1 MSMIERPGLENLST
15 NERPWFSASLNG
27 GEIVTAGTPICLL
40 GHRLDSGKHGRD
52 GLWTEWQWDGSRL
65 IARNDRFGMRPI
77 YYAATPNS
85 IHVSSSMARVAAAL
99 PGRTLDHSALAVF
112 FRLGFF
118 LGEDTPFTEVRTL
131 PPGSTLIWERGKLSI
146 ERGSIAIPPAPYP
159 VRSFDQAVDLYG
171 ELFSQA
177 ITRRPPPEG
186 HFTVPISG
194 GRDSRHILLELV
206 AQGHRPSLTVT
217 VHSRPPSPNEDV
229 RIAHLLRDELAL
241 EHAEIDM
248 PRSFHAANLK
258 DMELT
263 DFCSSGHIWLLPV
276 SAYLK
281 GRTRAVYDGLAGSV
295 LSGGFQVNEDRLALY
310 RAGKLEDL
318 ARLLLAASG
327 GMNQFLRSSL
337 QPDFS
342 GRISETVAIER
353 LVAELEKHRE
363 ASNPLVSYIFWNRT
377 RRGIS
382 LIPCAILDHIETVYC
397 PYLDHD
403 LFDFLINLDVSWTL
417 GNALHDETIRRR
429 YPRYAHIPYENKDA
443 PKIKGRTLSA
453 YYRRAAGELL
463 AHLAGRPRSFR
474 SRLLRSERVALMAG
488 RDLLK
493 RNCEGTWY
501 LRPAVYLLELERLSA
516 SKGS

>member
-1 MSMIERPGLENLST
+1 MVERPSLGNLSAS
-15 NERPWFSASLNG
+15 ERPWFCVSLDR
-27 GEIVTAGTPICLL
+27 GELVTAGTAQCLL
-40 GHRLDSGKHGRD
+40 GHRLDSGKYGKD
-52 GLWTEWQWDGSRL
+52 GLWTEWHWDGTRL
-65 IARNDRFGMRPI
+65 VARNDRYGMRPL

-85 IHVSSSMARVAAAL
+85 IHVSSSLLRVVDATS
-99 PGRTLDHSALAVF
+99 RKLDYSALAVF

-118 LGEDTPFTEVRTL
+118 VGEDTPFTEVRVL

-177 ITRRPPPEG
+177 ITRRSPPAG

-206 AQGHRPSLTVT
+206 AQGHQPDLTLT

-229 RIAHLLRDELAL
+229 RIAHLLRDALGLA
-241 EHAEIDM
+241 HVEIDM
-248 PRSFHAANLK
+248 PRNFHGANLK
-258 DMELT
+258 DIELT
-263 DFCSSGHIWLLPV
+263 NFCSNGHIWLLPV

-281 GRTRAVYDGLAGSV
+281 GKTRAVYDGLAGDV

-310 RAGKLEDL
+310 RAGRLEEL
-318 ARLLLAASG
+318 ARQLLAAGG
-327 GMNQFLRSSL
+327 GMNEFLRRSL
-337 QPDFS
+337 QP
-342 GRISETVAIER
+342 GIARRISEDVAVAR
-353 LVAELEKHRE
+353 LVTELEKHQN

-403 LFDFLINLDVSWTL
+403 LFDFLINIDVSWTL

-429 YPRYAHIPYENKDA
+429 YPRYSHIPFEDKNA
-443 PKIKGRTLSA
+443 PRIKGRTLST
-453 YYRRAAGELL
+453 YYRRAAGDLL
-463 AHLAGRPRSFR
+463 SYLAVRPRSFR
-474 SRLLRSERVALMAG
+474 SRLLRSERVALMAL
-488 RDLLK
+488 RDLMR

-501 LRPAVYLLELERLSA
+501 LRPSVYLLELEKLLGES
-516 SKGS
+516 S

>member
-1 MSMIERPGLENLST
+1 MIERPSLENLSA
-15 NERPWFSASLNG
+15 NERPWFSASLNSG
-27 GEIVTAGTPICLL
+27 GEIVTAGTARCLL
-40 GHRLDSGKHGRD
+40 GHRLDSGKHGQD
-52 GLWTEWQWDGSRL
+52 GLWTEWQWDGARL
-65 IARNDRFGMRPI
+65 IARNDRYGMRPL
-77 YYAATPNS
+77 YYAASSNGV
-85 IHVSSSMARVAAAL
+85 HVSSSILRVANAV
-99 PGRTLDHSALAVF
+99 PRTLDYSALAVF

-118 LGEDTPFTEVRTL
+118 VGEDTPFTEVRVL
-131 PPGSTLIWERGKLSI
+131 PPGSTLIWERGKLTI

-159 VRSFDQAVDLYG
+159 VRSFDEAVDLYG

-177 ITRRPPPEG
+177 ITRRPPPDR

-206 AQGHRPSLTVT
+206 SQGHLPNLTVT

-229 RIAHLLRDELAL
+229 RIAHLLRDELGL
-241 EHAEIDM
+241 KHVEVDM

-258 DMELT
+258 DLELT
-263 DFCSSGHIWLLPV
+263 NFCSSGHIWLLPV

-281 GRTRAVYDGLAGSV
+281 GRTSAVYDGLAGSV
-295 LSGGFQVNEDRLALY
+295 LSGGFQVNKDKLTLY
-310 RAGKLEDL
+310 RAGRLKEL

-327 GMNQFLRSSL
+327 GMNEFLRSSL
-337 QPDFS
+337 QPDFAH
-342 GRISETVAIER
+342 RVSEDVAIER
-353 LVAELEKHRE
+353 LVEELEKHRD

-403 LFDFLINLDVSWTL
+403 LFDFLINIDVAWTL

-429 YPRYAHIPYENKDA
+429 YPRYAHIPYEDKDA

-453 YYRRAAGELL
+453 YYRRAAGELISYL
-463 AHLAGRPRSFR
+463 ATNPRSFG
-474 SRLLRSERVALMAG
+474 SRLLRSERVALMTG
-488 RDLLK
+488 RDLI
-493 RNCEGTWY
+493 RWNCDATWY
-501 LRPAVYLLELERLSA
+501 LRPTVYLLELERLLEKS
-516 SKGS
+516 S